1 MRVLFAGTPEI
12 AVPALEAVAARHRVV
27 GVLTNPDRARGR
39 KKTPAAPPVKEKAL
53 ELDLPVYQPP
63 TLKREARDLLAPLGA
78 DILAVFA
85 YGRIFGPKF
94 LALFPR
100 GGVNVHPSL
109 LPLYRGSIPVIAPII
124 NGDAETGVTVQQIAL
139 EMDTGD
145 ILAQQ
150 RFALSPDMT
159 ADRLTDE
166 VSKRGAALLADA
178 LDKIE
183 AGTANPVPQDPFY
196 ATYCRKLTK
205 NDGQINWQLP
215 NYMIER
221 MVRGFFPW
229 PKAFT
234 LWNGQQLTILAAG
247 LPAGEDADRPVARSA
262 EPPAGKLVSKLV
274 ASPADA
280 PPGTVL
286 GIDRENGILVQTGRG
301 RLAIRTLQLQGKKPL
316 DWQAFVNGHKEI
328 IGSQLGDNQ

>member
-39 KKTPAAPPVKEKAL
+39 KKIPAAPPVKEKAL
-53 ELDLPVYQPP
+53 ELGLPVYQPP
-63 TLKREARDLLAPLGA
+63 TLKRAARDLLAPLDA
-78 DILAVFA
+78 EILAVFA

-94 LALFPR
+94 LSLFSR

-150 RFALSPDMT
+150 RFALAADMS
-159 ADRLTDE
+159 AGQLTVE
-166 VSKRGAALLADA
+166 VSNIGAELLAET

-183 AGTANPVPQDPFY
+183 AGTVNPVPQDPFY
-196 ATYCRKLTK
+196 ATYCRKLNK

-234 LWNGQQLTILAAG
+234 VWNGQQLTILAAG
-247 LPAGEDADRPVARSA
+247 LPAGGETGEAAGGLVERSA
-262 EPPAGKLVSKLV
+262 K
-274 ASPADA
+274 D
-280 PPGTVL
+280 PPGKVL
-286 GIDRENGILVQTGRG
+286 GIDRENGILVKTGIG
-301 RLAIRTLQLQGKKPL
+301 RLAIKTLQLQGKKPL

-328 IGSQLGDNQ
+328 IGSQLGDNT